1 MSKIQDRKKQAIQ
14 QIQDAKVKTN
24 KYIVAAVL
32 WFISSLYIYST
43 DVGFSDVY
51 SWKPFVFFIV
61 GPIFAAMIFGNIM
74 FYLQR
79 IIEKTVIS
87 WFAQSRPI
95 LITPTIVFFFFC
107 FMVAIFIIIFKFAE
121 ALQLLLS

>member
-1 MSKIQDRKKQAIQ
+1 MSKKQDIRKQAAQ
-14 QIQDAKVKTN
+14 VIQDAKVKSN

-51 SWKPFVFFIV
+51 SWKPFVFFII
-61 GPIFAAMIFGNIM
+61 GPIVSAWIFGNIM
-74 FYLQR
+74 FYLQK
-79 IIEKTVIS
+79 IIERTVIS
-87 WFAQSRPI
+87 LFAQSRPI
-95 LITPTIVFFFFC
+95 LIAPTIVFFFFC

-121 ALQLLLS
+121 ALQLLLT